1 MHQHQTFDIT
11 IVGQG
16 VKGLTDPHFQNIGS
30 SGIFRGSCC
39 DVSGSASGVFCVTA
53 FAGPLGPRG
62 EKIARTAMKRP
73 F

>member
-30 SGIFRGSCC
+30 SGIFRGR
-39 DVSGSASGVFCVTA
+39 VATFPAAPAVFSAS
-53 FAGPLGPRG
+53 
-62 EKIARTAMKRP
+62 RP
-73 F
+73 SPDRSGHEAKKSPEPP